1 MGRIRM
7 ISTMENGYFD
17 NNKFNIA
24 DSIPNS
30 GHYSVGDIIIKSTQV
45 EGEAIGWICIEEG
58 YPGIW
63 SEFGASSTND
73 NEFVIDPGS
82 IGMTELDTEVKSKL
96 ALLTTNNSYI
106 KQLQQQIN
114 SIENEI
120 ENGVGDVSS
129 ETIGEL
135 SQLKT
140 DDKSNVV
147 NSINEV
153 YDAVIEHESAISV
166 VDGKVIEH
174 ESAISEL
181 RDMIT
186 GQKESLINNINEL
199 IDEI

>member
-1 MGRIRM
+1 MQLGKIRM
-7 ISTMENGYFD
+7 ISTMENGYFE

-24 DSIPNS
+24 DSIPDS

-58 YPGIW
+58 YPGTW
-63 SEFGASSTND
+63 SEFGAATTDD
-73 NEFVIDPGS
+73 NEIVIDPGT

-135 SQLKT
+135 TQLKT

-153 YDAVIEHESAISV
+153 YDAVIEHESAIS
-166 VDGKVIEH
+166 
-174 ESAISEL
+174 EL

-186 GQKESLINNINEL
+186 GQKESLINNINDI
-199 IDEI
+199 IDEL